1 MVVGNSVK
9 LLAQGYTSKINSFKD
24 IDFDISFLE
33 KKSEEQRKNEFHLE
47 QETFNSAEL
56 YNKSLRDMSGT
67 LPCYS
72 FS

>member
-9 LLAQGYTSKINSFKD
+9 ILAQGYTSKINSFKD

-56 YNKSLRDMSGT
+56 CNKSLRDMSGT